1 MISECSEG
9 TWGLQLHHSE
19 TKIINLTC
27 LASFW
32 PCKPLCNPPLHYHA
46 VSDLA
51 THVFM
56 MFHINL
62 DTGTEAHC
70 QIWVNAG
77 QNNVF
82 TKLFLVELNTRILS
96 VLVYSEVTLLII
108 LFNNYKWNKQLSS
121 CSTFY
126 PVGAESSQKARQIPQ
141 SARSTSCPL
150 WQEAQCFLNPSAA
163 LH

>member
-1 MISECSEG
+1 MKLSFFTLRYIFNQVERSLILSDKWMFRRNMRIR
-9 TWGLQLHHSE
+9 TSPLRNKNQRWQLLPHM
-19 TKIINLTC
+19 C
-27 LASFW
+27 LWCFTS
-32 PCKPLCNPPLHYHA
+32 
-46 VSDLA
+46 
-51 THVFM
+51 T
-56 MFHINL
+56 L
-62 DTGTEAHC
+62 DTGTEAYC
-70 QIWVNAG
+70 QIGVNAG

-82 TKLFLVELNTRILS
+82 TKLFLVELSTRILS
-96 VLVYSEVTLLII
+96 VLVYSEVKLLII

>member
-1 MISECSEG
+1 MYYNYTSTQPFG
-9 TWGLQLHHSE
+9 KLHTE
-19 TKIINLTC
+19 NAILFALTC

-51 THVFM
+51 THVFV

-62 DTGTEAHC
+62 DTGTEAHF

-82 TKLFLVELNTRILS
+82 TKLFLVELNTRIWS

-108 LFNNYKWNKQLSS
+108 LFNNYKWNKQLLS

-126 PVGAESSQKARQIPQ
+126 PVGAEKARQIPQ

>member
-1 MISECSEG
+1 MKLSFFTLRYIFNQVERSLILSDKWMFRRNMRIR
-9 TWGLQLHHSE
+9 TSPLRNKNQRWQL
-19 TKIINLTC
+19 L
-27 LASFW
+27 
-32 PCKPLCNPPLHYHA
+32 P
-46 VSDLA
+46 
-51 THVFM
+51 HVFM
-56 MFHINL
+56 MFHIIL
-62 DTGTEAHC
+62 DTGTEAYC